1 MPGHSCNLVPTSQYS
16 WLILRVRDQAP
27 RFKRSAAGTSY
38 GEGGGG
44 GGGGG
49 GRRHEYLCELSQS
62 YVHQCRRLRKAPS
75 MRSVMQCTGVREE

>member
-16 WLILRVRDQAP
+16 WLILRVRRVLRGAQVTE
-27 RFKRSAAGTSY
+27 K
-38 GEGGGG
+38 GGGG

-75 MRSVMQCTGVREE
+75 MRRVMQCTGVREE